1 MDPPT
6 NAAQAART
14 SRGAAVRP
22 ASATPRVGDRLLDRY
37 ALRAELGR
45 GSMGRVYHAHDE
57 LLGRDV
63 AIKVLAHAAEGGAD
77 AAFRE
82 AVAREAR
89 AAARLVHPGI
99 ATLFDIGEQDGH
111 AFLVMEL
118 VEGHS
123 LREVLETEGTLL
135 PARAVEIAI
144 QVADALSCAHD
155 EGLVH
160 CDVKPLNVVVAD
172 DGTAKLVD
180 FGVACAATTTG
191 AFSRDELYGSLP
203 YLAPEQVLGERPD
216 ARTDVYALGAV
227 LYEMLAGRPPFDDP
241 DATTL
246 LRRRLAEDPPALG
259 SQTRAVTPEL
269 EQVVMRALSRDPA
282 GRHAMAGELRDELR
296 ALLPTLSVARQ
307 DTVRIDPRLVEGSV
321 RRVARRGPAAP
332 AARHAAP
339 SQRANWLPGGKW
351 ALGALLIVAVAI
363 VLAGGLML
371 ATALGGFG
379 QPGERWAQFTK
390 RSCEWSNTT
399 TPPAICFGERD
410 PGYRVRIVSQEGNR
424 WLVWDPATKNVAYVE
439 ADALREE

>member
-1 MDPPT
+1 
-6 NAAQAART
+6 
-14 SRGAAVRP
+14 
-22 ASATPRVGDRLLDRY
+22 VGDRLLDRY

-45 GSMGRVYHAHDE
+45 GSMGRVYRAHDE

-63 AIKVLAHAAEGGAD
+63 AIKILAHAAEGGAD
-77 AAFRE
+77 AEFRG
-82 AVAREAR
+82 ALGREAR

-99 ATLFDIGEQDGH
+99 ATLFDVGEQDGH

-118 VEGHS
+118 AEGRS
-123 LREVLETEGTLL
+123 LREVLGVEGALA

-144 QVADALSCAHD
+144 KVADALSYAHG

-160 CDVKPLNVVVAD
+160 CDVKPLNIVVAD
-172 DGTAKLVD
+172 DGRAKLVD

-246 LRRRLAEDPPALG
+246 LRRRLEEDPPTLG
-259 SQTRAVTPEL
+259 SLTRTVTPEL
-269 EQVVMRALSRDPA
+269 EEVVTRALSRDPA
-282 GRHAMAGELRDELR
+282 DRYATAGELRDELR
-296 ALLPTLSVARQ
+296 ALLPTLSVAGQ
-307 DTVRIDPRLVEGSV
+307 DTVRIDPRLVGA
-321 RRVARRGPAAP
+321 VARRGARHARAAPDVRPAAP
-332 AARHAAP
+332 SR
-339 SQRANWLPGGKW
+339 RAGWLPGGKL
-351 ALGALLIVAVAI
+351 ALGALLVAAAAI

-371 ATALGGFG
+371 ASALGGLG

-424 WLVWDPATKNVAYVE
+424 WLVWDPATRNVAYVE